1 MCHPQVFSCK
11 PPAVTYMEACQDDT
25 AHVAPPRHGVPP
37 QVDMP
42 GPDAATVTSD
52 VFLGLL
58 PAELTGKPSMERFA
72 VRPVRMLVDT
82 CTAHKRLTCVHAER
96 CQPFIAHLCW
106 EANGVGSRVAATISQ
121 EIKAGEY
128 VSTLKPLFRGAL
140 YPLPLAWWARSSCV
154 VCLRVW

>member
-1 MCHPQVFSCK
+1 
-11 PPAVTYMEACQDDT
+11 
-25 AHVAPPRHGVPP
+25 
-37 QVDMP
+37 MP

-72 VRPVRMLVDT
+72 VRPVRMIVGT
-82 CTAHKRLTCVHAER
+82 CAPHKRLTCVHAER

-140 YPLPLAWWARSSCV
+140 YRCRWRGGLGPHVSCV
-154 VCLRVW
+154 CVCGDCSGHAAVWH

>member
-1 MCHPQVFSCK
+1 
-11 PPAVTYMEACQDDT
+11 
-25 AHVAPPRHGVPP
+25 
-37 QVDMP
+37 MP

-82 CTAHKRLTCVHAER
+82 CTAHKRLTCVHADR

-106 EANGVGSRVAATISQ
+106 EANDVGSRVAATISQ

-140 YPLPLAWWARSSCV
+140 YRCSGRWRGGLGPHVSCV
-154 VCLRVW
+154 CVCGDFSGHAAVWH